1 MHSKVF
7 LRLIKSYENKFTS
20 TTRISY
26 KSIDYQ
32 GAYTFMKNVKIL
44 QTIFRRLKR
53 TPEVIVA
60 MKLYQVRMI
69 HIRARIHQIK
79 RTRQGQI

>member
-1 MHSKVF
+1 
-7 LRLIKSYENKFTS
+7 
-20 TTRISY
+20 
-26 KSIDYQ
+26 
-32 GAYTFMKNVKIL
+32 MKIHLLPILQFDTNLYRNTLMKTDAHVKIL
-44 QTIFRRLKR
+44 QYIFCRLKR

>member
-1 MHSKVF
+1 MKINLLPLLEFHTN
-7 LRLIKSYENKFTS
+7 LYRN
-20 TTRISY
+20 
-26 KSIDYQ
+26 
-32 GAYTFMKNVKIL
+32 AYTFMKNDAHVKIL
-44 QTIFRRLKR
+44 QTIFCRLKR

>member
-1 MHSKVF
+1 
-7 LRLIKSYENKFTS
+7 
-20 TTRISY
+20 
-26 KSIDYQ
+26 
-32 GAYTFMKNVKIL
+32 MKIHLLPILQFHTNLHRNTLMKTNVQVKIL
-44 QTIFRRLKR
+44 QNIFCRLKR

>member
-1 MHSKVF
+1 MKIH
-7 LRLIKSYENKFTS
+7 LLPILQLIQIY
-20 TTRISY
+20 I
-26 KSIDYQ
+26 
-32 GAYTFMKNVKIL
+32 GMMKTDAHVKIL
-44 QTIFRRLKR
+44 QNIFCRLKR

>member
-1 MHSKVF
+1 MKIHLLPILQF
-7 LRLIKSYENKFTS
+7 HTNLHRN
-20 TTRISY
+20 
-26 KSIDYQ
+26 
-32 GAYTFMKNVKIL
+32 AYTMMKTDAHVKIL
-44 QTIFRRLKR
+44 QNIFCRLKR

>member
-1 MHSKVF
+1 MKIHLLPILQF
-7 LRLIKSYENKFTS
+7 HTNLYRN
-20 TTRISY
+20 
-26 KSIDYQ
+26 
-32 GAYTFMKNVKIL
+32 AYTLMKTVKIL
-44 QTIFRRLKR
+44 QNIFCRLKR

>member
-1 MHSKVF
+1 MKINLLPILEFHTN
-7 LRLIKSYENKFTS
+7 LYRN
-20 TTRISY
+20 
-26 KSIDYQ
+26 
-32 GAYTFMKNVKIL
+32 AYTFMKNDAHVEIL
-44 QTIFRRLKR
+44 QTIFCRLKR

-60 MKLYQVRMI
+60 MRLYQVRMI

>member
-1 MHSKVF
+1 MV
-7 LRLIKSYENKFTS
+7 IESYENGFTS
-20 TTRISY
+20 NTTISY
-26 KSIDYQ
+26 KFISEYQ
-32 GAYTFMKNVKIL
+32 NAYTLMKNDAHVKIL
-44 QTIFRRLKR
+44 QIIFCRLKR